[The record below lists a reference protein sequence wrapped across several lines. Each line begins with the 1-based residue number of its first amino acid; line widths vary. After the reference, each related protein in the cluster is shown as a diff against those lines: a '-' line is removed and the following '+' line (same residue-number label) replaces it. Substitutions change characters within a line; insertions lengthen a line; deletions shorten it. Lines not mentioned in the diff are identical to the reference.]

1 MYVRH
6 AMANVIEEAKSGR
19 ASCRTCKKTIAKGEL
34 RLGVEQMTQFSDT
47 PSMQWHHL
55 LCAAGKLPGELKD
68 ALATYDGDVPNRA
81 DIDKAMDAAI
91 KKGGAK
97 PGGFPYVDRAP
108 TGRAKCMQ
116 CEEAIEKATFR
127 VAVEREVDTG
137 SFTTRGAGYLH
148 PKCVAENLENV
159 GGSLEE
165 LVAGIKKNS
174 RIPESELASV
184 LDEVGGEGGGDDA
197 DDD

>member
-1 MYVRH
+1 MVR

-34 RLGVEQMTQFSDT
+34 RLGVEVQTQFSDT

-55 LCAAGKLPGELKD
+55 LCAAGKLPAELKAAMD
-68 ALATYDGDVPNRA
+68 EYPGDIPNRA
-81 DIDKAMDAAI
+81 EIDTAMDAAI
-91 KKGGAK
+91 KKGNAK

-116 CEEAIEKATFR
+116 CDQAIEKNSFR

-137 SFTTRGAGYLH
+137 TFVTRGAGYLH

-159 GGSLEE
+159 GGSTEE
-165 LVAGIKKNS
+165 LIEGLRANS
-174 RIPESELASV
+174 RLPEAELDGVIASI
-184 LDEVGGEGGGDDA
+184 ESPGEQSGD
-197 DDD
+197 